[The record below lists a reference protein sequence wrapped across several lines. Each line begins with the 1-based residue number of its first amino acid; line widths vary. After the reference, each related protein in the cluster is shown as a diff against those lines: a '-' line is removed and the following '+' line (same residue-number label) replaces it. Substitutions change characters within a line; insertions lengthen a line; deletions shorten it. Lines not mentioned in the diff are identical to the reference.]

1 MESFSVRMSTVQ
13 RSFVREILKVT
24 EQPDVISFAG
34 GLPSPRSFP
43 VQEIAEASRKVFA
56 EGGAAAL
63 QYATT
68 EGFPPLRELVARQY
82 ARHGMDISP
91 DEILI
96 VNGSQQG
103 LDLTAKIF
111 LDAGDTALVERPTYL
126 AAIQAF
132 GLFEPVFRCVRLE
145 EDGVDTGALAQE
157 IAERSPKLFYCIPN
171 FQNPTGI
178 SYSAEKRQETARLI
192 EGGATIL
199 VEDDP
204 YGELRF
210 MGEELPPI
218 RAYFDDYGQRS
229 PADAAILL
237 GTFSKIVAPG
247 LRMGWVCAGREIMEK
262 LVIAKQASDLHSNV
276 LSQRIIHRY
285 LTDFDS
291 QQHIRKV
298 RDMYRRQ
305 RDIMVRMVEESFP
318 PEVRCTRPEGGMF
331 LWMTLPDGMSALDLF
346 ERAIQEK
353 VAFVPGQAFFTDG
366 GGANTL
372 RLNFSNADEERIQEG
387 MRRLSR
393 VFAKLRPAS

>member
-1 MESFSVRMSTVQ
+1 VQ